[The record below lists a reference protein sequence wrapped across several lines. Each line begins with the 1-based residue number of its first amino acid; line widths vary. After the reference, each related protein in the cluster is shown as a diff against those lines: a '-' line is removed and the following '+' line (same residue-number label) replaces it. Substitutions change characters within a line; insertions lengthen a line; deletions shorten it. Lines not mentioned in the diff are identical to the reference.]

1 MMTLSVAT
9 WNVNS
14 IRARMDLLLEWL
26 RGNEPDVVCLQE
38 TKVHDDEFPVDVF
51 DELGYTVAFKGQ
63 KTYNGVCILSTMG
76 FEDVKKDFEAIEGDD
91 KRLLQATIG
100 DVTVIN
106 GYFPHGRSPGS
117 PAFYDK
123 LDFIESLREYM
134 SDAFLPGEAVVL
146 VGDFNVAP
154 EAIDVYDPELL
165 EGSIGFHPQERDALA
180 LLQEWGFI
188 DAFRVLHPDV
198 EAFSWWD
205 YRGGFKHNRGMRVD
219 HVWVSE
225 AFKDSITKCVI
236 HGEMRT
242 AERPSDHV
250 PVVVTLAV

>member
-1 MMTLSVAT
+1 MMTLSIAT

-14 IRARMDLLLEWL
+14 IRARLDLLLEWL
-26 RGNEPDVVCLQE
+26 QGNEPDVVCLQE
-38 TKVHDDEFPVDVF
+38 TKVRDEEFPEDTF
-51 DELGYTVAFKGQ
+51 ADAGYNAVFKGQ
-63 KTYNGVCILSTMG
+63 KTYNGVCILSRP
-76 FEDVKKDFEAIEGDD
+76 ELDDVRKDFEDIEDD
-91 KRLLQATIG
+91 ERRLLQARIG

-134 SDAFLPGEAVVL
+134 NDAFSPSDAVVL

-154 EAIDVYDPELL
+154 EAIDVYDADLL
-165 EGSIGFHPQERDALA
+165 EGSIGFHSQERDMLQ
-180 LLQEWGFI
+180 LLREWGFA
-188 DAFRVLHPDV
+188 DAYRGVHPGV

-205 YRGGFKHNRGMRVD
+205 YRGGFKNNRGMRVD

-225 AFKDSITKCVI
+225 ALKERIEDSVI
-236 HGEMRT
+236 HREMRT
-242 AERPSDHV
+242 AEKPSDHV
-250 PVVVTLAV
+250 PVVATLRA

>member
-1 MMTLSVAT
+1 MTLSVAT

-38 TKVHDDEFPVDVF
+38 TKVRDEEFPEDVF
-51 DELGYTVAFKGQ
+51 ADAGYHAAFKGQ
-63 KTYNGVCILSTMG
+63 KTYNGVCILSTME
-76 FEDVKKDFEAIEGDD
+76 FDDVTKDFDAIEGDD
-91 KRLLQATIG
+91 RRLLQARVG

-134 SDAFLPGEAVVL
+134 NDAFTPGDIVIL

-154 EAIDVYDPELL
+154 EPIDVYDADLL
-165 EGSIGFHPQERDALA
+165 QGSIGFHSQERDTLE
-180 LLQEWGFI
+180 LLREWGFV
-188 DAFRVLHPDV
+188 DAYRKVHPDV

-205 YRGGFKHNRGMRVD
+205 YRGGFQHNRGMRVD

-225 AFKDSITKCVI
+225 ALAGHVEDCVI
-236 HGEMRT
+236 HRELRT

-250 PVVVTLAV
+250 PVVATLQV